1 MTGGKLALWILAVG
15 SSAVLLA
22 LVVAQVDVRAAR
34 QLVRATDYAWVAA
47 GIAVLLLEGLV
58 TALRFRLLA
67 RGSVRLR
74 DALRAT
80 AWYVLMLIGL
90 PARLGEIAGIGV
102 IARYLHQPVGV
113 AAASLL
119 FQRVFDMLMLIVLL
133 AIVAVLAVAGEQMFV
148 VLAVSGVLAL
158 VFAAV
163 VAFIEPVL
171 TVAAAQ
177 LRQRRHEKWPRHVLR
192 VLLQAR
198 MYSRHHIS
206 GERLVKLGA
215 LTACKWTA
223 NLLGIALVVVA
234 VVPAMTAATALGLG
248 IVYNLS
254 AVIPLQTV
262 GGFGISEVVLLGSFR
277 LLGYELGVG
286 APIAIAIRMALIS
299 APVLFW
305 ILVLTLTPLLP
316 PVRVVSRTT

>member
-1 MTGGKLALWILAVG
+1 MSGGRLTLWILAVA
-15 SSAVLLA
+15 SSAALLA
-22 LVVAQVDVRAAR
+22 LVVAQVDADAAR
-34 QLVRATDYAWVAA
+34 QLLRTTDYSWLVA
-47 GIAVLLLEGLV
+47 GIVVLLLEGFV

-90 PARLGEIAGIGV
+90 PARLGEIAGIGI
-102 IARYLHQPVGV
+102 IARTLRQPLGV

-119 FQRVFDMLMLIVLL
+119 FQRVFDMLMLIMLL
-133 AIVAVLAVAGEQMFV
+133 AIVTVLAVAGEQRLIVLV
-148 VLAVSGVLAL
+148 VSAVLAL
-158 VFAAV
+158 MFAAV
-163 VAFIEPVL
+163 VVFIEPLL
-171 TVAAAQ
+171 TALAVR
-177 LRQRRHEKWPRHVLR
+177 LRPRRRKKWSRLVLR

-198 MYSRHHIS
+198 TYSRHHMS
-206 GERLVKLGA
+206 GERVLKLGV

-223 NLLGIALVVVA
+223 NLLGIALVVIA
-234 VVPAMTAATALGLG
+234 VVPALSAATALGLG

-254 AVIPLQTV
+254 AVIPVQTV

-277 LLGYELGVG
+277 LLGYEPGVG

-299 APVLFW
+299 APIVFW
-305 ILVLTLTPLLP
+305 ILVLSLTPMLP
-316 PVRVVSRTT
+316 RAPVASRAT

>member
-1 MTGGKLALWILAVG
+1 MTRGKAALWTIAIG

-22 LVVAQVDVRAAR
+22 LVIAQIDVRAAR
-34 QLVRATDYAWVAA
+34 ELVRATDYGWVAA
-47 GIAVLLLEGLV
+47 GIAMLLVEGVV

-67 RGSVRLR
+67 RGAVRLR
-74 DALRAT
+74 DSLLAT

-102 IARYLHQPVGV
+102 IARYLQQPAGV

-133 AIVAVLAVAGEQMFV
+133 AIVAALAVAGEQLFV
-148 VLAVSGVLAL
+148 VLSVSAALAVMFV
-158 VFAAV
+158 AV
-163 VAFIEPVL
+163 VVFIEPLL
-171 TVAAAQ
+171 TVLAVR
-177 LRQRRHEKWPRHVLR
+177 LRHHRRQKWPRLVLR
-192 VLLQAR
+192 LLLQAR
-198 MYSRHHIS
+198 MFSRHHMS
-206 GERLVKLGA
+206 GARLLKLGA

-223 NLLGIALVVVA
+223 NLIGIALVVVA

-254 AVIPLQTV
+254 AVIPVQTV

-277 LLGYELGVG
+277 VLGYDVGVG
-286 APIAIAIRMALIS
+286 APIAIAIRIALIS
-299 APVLFW
+299 APLLFW
-305 ILVLTLTPLLP
+305 ILALTLTAMLP
-316 PVRVVSRTT
+316 RVRAAGHTS

>member
-1 MTGGKLALWILAVG
+1 MTGGKPALWIVAVG
-15 SSAVLLA
+15 ASAGLLA
-22 LVVAQVDVRAAR
+22 LVVAQVDMPAAR
-34 QLVRATDYAWVAA
+34 QLVRETDYAWVAA
-47 GIAVLLLEGLV
+47 GVAVLLLEGLV

-67 RGSVRLR
+67 RGRVRLR

-90 PARLGEIAGIGV
+90 PARLGEIAGIGA
-102 IARYLHQPVGV
+102 IARYLHEPVGV

-119 FQRVFDMLMLIVLL
+119 FQRVFDMLMLIILL
-133 AIVAVLAVAGEQMFV
+133 AIVAVLAVAGEQLFV
-148 VLAVSGVLAL
+148 VLVVSSVLAL
-158 VFAAV
+158 LFTAV
-163 VAFIEPVL
+163 VVFIEPLL
-171 TVAAAQ
+171 TAVAVR
-177 LRQRRHEKWPRHVLR
+177 LRPRRHEKWSRLVLR

-198 MYSRHHIS
+198 MYSRHHMS
-206 GERLVKLGA
+206 GERLLKLGA

-254 AVIPLQTV
+254 AVIPVQTV

-305 ILVLTLTPLLP
+305 SLVLTLIPMLP
-316 PVRVVSRTT
+316 RARVASRTT

>member
-1 MTGGKLALWILAVG
+1 VTGGKPALWILAVG

-22 LVVAQVDVRAAR
+22 LVVAQVDMRAAR
-34 QLVRATDYAWVAA
+34 LLMRTTDYAWVAA
-47 GIAVLLLEGLV
+47 GITVLLLEGLI

-90 PARLGEIAGIGV
+90 PARLGEIAGIGI

-119 FQRVFDMLMLIVLL
+119 LQRVFDMLMLIVLL
-133 AIVAVLAVAGEQMFV
+133 AIVAVLAVAGEQLFV
-148 VLAVSGVLAL
+148 VLVVSGALAL
-158 VFAAV
+158 MFTAV
-163 VAFIEPVL
+163 VVFIEPLL
-171 TVAAAQ
+171 TLAATR
-177 LRQRRHEKWPRHVLR
+177 LRRRRREQWSRLVLR
-192 VLLQAR
+192 TLLQAR
-198 MYSRHHIS
+198 MYSRHHMS
-206 GERLVKLGA
+206 ARRVLKLGA

-223 NLLGIALVVVA
+223 NLLGIALIVVA
-234 VVPAMTAATALGLG
+234 VVPPMTAATALGLG

-254 AVIPLQTV
+254 AVIPVQTV

-286 APIAIAIRMALIS
+286 APIAIAIRLALIS
-299 APVLFW
+299 APVMFW
-305 ILVLTLTPLLP
+305 ILVLTLLP
-316 PVRVVSRTT
+316 MLPRVRVASRTT

>member
-1 MTGGKLALWILAVG
+1 VTRGKLALWILAVG
-15 SSAVLLA
+15 SSAALLA

-34 QLVRATDYAWVAA
+34 QLMRATDYTWVAA

-58 TALRFRLLA
+58 TALRLRLLA

-90 PARLGEIAGIGV
+90 PARLGEVAGIGV
-102 IARYLHQPVGV
+102 IARMLHQPVGV

-119 FQRVFDMLMLIVLL
+119 FQRVFDMLMLIILL
-133 AIVAVLAVAGEQMFV
+133 AIVAVLAVAGEQLFV
-148 VLAVSGVLAL
+148 VLAVSTALAL
-158 VFAAV
+158 AFAAV
-163 VAFIEPVL
+163 VVFIEPLL
-171 TVAAAQ
+171 TAVAAR
-177 LRQRRHEKWPRHVLR
+177 LRRRRREQWPRRVLR
-192 VLLQAR
+192 VVLQAR
-198 MYSRHHIS
+198 MYSRHHMS
-206 GERLVKLGA
+206 GERLLKLGA

-223 NLLGIALVVVA
+223 NLLGIALVVIA

-254 AVIPLQTV
+254 AVIPVQTV

-286 APIAIAIRMALIS
+286 APLAIAIRIALIS
-299 APVLFW
+299 APLLFW
-305 ILVLTLTPLLP
+305 ILVLTLIPMLP
-316 PVRVVSRTT
+316 RARVASRTT